1 MSAALDDLRVID
13 VGHVL
18 AGPFAAT
25 LLGDLGA
32 DVIKIEPPEGDGL
45 RRLGPRKDDRPLWWT
60 VAGRNKR
67 CVTLDLRTPEGQELL
82 VRLARD
88 ADVLIENFRP
98 GTMERWNIGWE
109 RLHGENPRL
118 IMLRISGYGQQS
130 AASNPKPMFGRPSE
144 ALSGALHLSGF
155 PDGPPNHIGF
165 SVGDTTTALMG
176 AYGVMAA
183 LHDRERTG
191 AGQVVDLA
199 LFETLFR
206 MIEWHIPAYDQLGI
220 VTERAGNRFPLGL
233 MVGNVYQSA
242 DGKWLSMSAAAETV
256 IRRML
261 LLVGGEALADDPRL
275 ATPESRN
282 VPENMQALLDAVGA
296 WIAARSAED
305 VLAAFEEA
313 GAVIAMAHDAADIV
327 DSPAYKDR
335 DAIVTVDDPHLG
347 PVRMPNAV
355 PRLSASPGSVR
366 WTGPDVGA
374 HNEEIYCGVLGLSA
388 VELQRLR
395 DAGVV

>member
-1 MSAALDDLRVID
+1 MSEALDDLRVID

-67 CVTLDLRTPEGQELL
+67 CITLDLRTPEGQELL
-82 VRLARD
+82 MRLARD
-88 ADVLIENFRP
+88 ADVLVENFRP

-109 RLHGENPRL
+109 RLHAENPRL

-155 PDGPPNHIGF
+155 PQGPPNHIGF
-165 SVGDTTTALMG
+165 SLGDTSTALMG
-176 AYGVMAA
+176 AYGVLAA

-191 AGQVVDLA
+191 TGQIVDLA

-206 MIEWHIPAYDQLGI
+206 MIEWHIPTYDQLGV

-261 LLVGGEALADDPRL
+261 LLVGGGQLADDPRF
-275 ATPESRN
+275 ATPVSRN
-282 VPENMQALLDAVGA
+282 VPENMQALLDAVGE
-296 WIAARSAED
+296 WIAARSAQE
-305 VLAAFEEA
+305 VLDAFEEA

-335 DAIVTVDDPHLG
+335 DAIITVDDPYLG
-347 PVRMPNAV
+347 PVKMPNAV

-366 WTGPDVGA
+366 WTGPDIGA
-374 HNEEIYCGVLGLSA
+374 HNEEIYCGLLGVTAEDL
-388 VELQRLR
+388 EKLR
-395 DAGVV
+395 ESGVV

>member
-233 MVGNVYQSA
+233 MVGNVYESA

-327 DSPAYKDR
+327 ASPAYKDR

-374 HNEEIYCGVLGLSA
+374 HNEEIYCEVLGLSA
-388 VELQRLR
+388 DELQRLR

>member
-32 DVIKIEPPEGDGL
+32 DVIKVEPPEGDGL
-45 RRLGPRKDDRPLWWT
+45 RRLGPRKDDHPLWWA

-67 CVTLDLRTPEGQELL
+67 CITLDLRTPEGQELL
-82 VRLARD
+82 VRLAGG
-88 ADVLIENFRP
+88 ADVLVENFRP

-109 RLHGENPRL
+109 HLHAENPRL

-155 PDGPPNHIGF
+155 PDQPPNHIGF

-191 AGQVVDLA
+191 EGQVVDLA

-206 MIEWHIPAYDQLGI
+206 MIEWHIPTYDQLGI

-261 LLVGGEALADDPRL
+261 LLVGGDALADDPRF

-282 VPENMQALLDAVGA
+282 VPESMQALLDAVGE
-296 WIAARSAED
+296 WIAARSAQE
-305 VLAAFEEA
+305 VLDAFEEA

-347 PVRMPNAV
+347 PVKMPNAV

-366 WTGPDVGA
+366 WTGPDIGA
-374 HNEEIYCGVLGLSA
+374 HNEEIYRGMLGLSA
-388 VELQRLR
+388 DELARLR
-395 DAGVV
+395 DSGVI

>member
-1 MSAALDDLRVID
+1 MTAALDDLRVID

-32 DVIKIEPPEGDGL
+32 DVIKVEPPEGDGL
-45 RRLGPRKDDRPLWWT
+45 RRLGPRKDGRPLWWL

-67 CVTLDLRTPEGQELL
+67 CVTLDLRVPEGQELL
-82 VRLARD
+82 VRLARE
-88 ADVLIENFRP
+88 ADVLVENFRP
-98 GTMERWNIGWE
+98 GTMERWNIGWD
-109 RLHGENPRL
+109 RLHAENPRL

-130 AASNPKPMFGRPSE
+130 AGSNPRPMFGRPSE

-155 PDGPPNHIGF
+155 PDGPPMHIGF

-176 AYGVMAA
+176 AYGVLAA

-191 AGQVVDLA
+191 EGQVVDLA

-206 MIEWHIPAYDQLGI
+206 MIEWHIPTYDQLGI
-220 VTERAGNRFPLGL
+220 VTERAGNLFPLGL
-233 MVGNVYQSA
+233 MVGSVYQAA

-261 LLVGGEALADDPRL
+261 VLVGGEALADDPRFG
-275 ATPESRN
+275 TPEARN
-282 VPENMQALLDAVGA
+282 VPEHMQALLGAVGE
-296 WIAARSAED
+296 WIAARPSQE
-305 VLAAFEEA
+305 VLDAFEDA

-335 DAIVTVDDPHLG
+335 EAIITVDDPKLG
-347 PVRMPNAV
+347 PVKMPNAV
-355 PRLSASPGSVR
+355 PRLSASPGGVK

-374 HNEEIYCGVLGLSA
+374 HNEEVYSGLLGLTPD
-388 VELQRLR
+388 ELDELR
-395 DAGVV
+395 AAGAI

>member
-1 MSAALDDLRVID
+1 
-13 VGHVL
+13 
-18 AGPFAAT
+18 
-25 LLGDLGA
+25 
-32 DVIKIEPPEGDGL
+32 
-45 RRLGPRKDDRPLWWT
+45 

-67 CVTLDLRTPEGQELL
+67 CITLDLRTREGQELL

-88 ADVLIENFRP
+88 ADVLAENFRP

-109 RLHGENPRL
+109 RLHTQNPRL

-165 SVGDTTTALMG
+165 SLGDTSTALMG
-176 AYGVMAA
+176 AYGVLAA

-191 AGQVVDLA
+191 QGQVVDLA

-206 MIEWHIPAYDQLGI
+206 MIEWHIPTYDQLGI

-233 MVGNVYQSA
+233 MVGNVYRSA
-242 DGKWLSMSAAAETV
+242 DGKWLSMSAAADTV

-261 LLVGGEALADDPRL
+261 LLVGGEQLADDPRFT
-275 ATPESRN
+275 TPESRN
-282 VPENMQALLDAVGA
+282 VPENMQALLDAVGE
-296 WIAARSAED
+296 WIAARSAQE
-305 VLAAFEEA
+305 VLDAFEEA

-347 PVRMPNAV
+347 PVKMPNAV

-374 HNEEIYCGVLGLSA
+374 HNEEIYCGLLGLSA
-388 VELQRLR
+388 EELERLR
-395 DAGVV
+395 KSGVV